1 MADCQACGAS
11 VYQLSTISYR
21 LFSRHSQE
29 FLPNTQLRVLR
40 EKDLGDKD
48 LVRRQVARCDCFV
61 ILNPLLRVD
70 QNSGGVFPG
79 WVVVATPFLGIFFWN
94 HLLNFNPMVGRYID
108 GYTSRRLVW

>member
-48 LVRRQVARCDCFV
+48 LVRRQVARCDCLA

-70 QNSGGVFPG
+70 QNSGGSLPYSVPL
-79 WVVVATPFLGIFFWN
+79 WALCLLILSATHYN
-94 HLLNFNPMVGRYID
+94 NFYSLTRRTSEGQRGVGSI
-108 GYTSRRLVW
+108 S